1 MGNQLAWSKRYELG
15 IESIDNGHKKLFRI
29 INRLFD
35 MEKEEMKSR
44 WVCKEAVKYFKDYT
58 DQHFL
63 DEEAYMESV
72 GYVGYEMHKRIHK
85 SFRETTLVALEREL
99 ERTEYLKE
107 AIEHFLGVCAGWMIG
122 HTMMEDQAIVS
133 GKMPKHWEHLAPEE
147 GQAVMEQ
154 SIASQLNTMFELQ
167 PELISN
173 CYGGEKFGNGIY
185 YRLIYKTRAQKIW
198 DFLLVFEEKLI
209 ISTIG
214 SVIETESATMNAM
227 LMNATRY
234 MARQIVDNMK
244 DHFPS
249 LWGSELEAEQLL
261 SYEQFYNIFEKSS
274 PQYSLLFDT
283 GKGYLAYC
291 MSTTDTVSHEEGAA
305 NILEDAISKVQK
317 YVKQNDAE
325 NAAIKAKKKLL
336 VVDDSEFMRKVMKDL
351 FSKDYEVMTASSG
364 MSAFRIIT
372 LTRPD
377 LILLDYEMPVCRG
390 DQVLEMIRSEKEFAD
405 IPVIFLSSKAD
416 RESVKSVVNF
426 KPQGYL
432 SKALKPEQIK
442 EQVDHFFQ
450 KMGCANS

>member
-1 MGNQLAWSKRYELG
+1 MGNQLAWSTRYELG
-15 IESIDNGHKKLFRI
+15 IESIDNEHKKLFRI

-35 MEKEEMKSR
+35 LEKEEMKSR
-44 WVCKEAVKYFKDYT
+44 WVCKEAVKYFKDYSY
-58 DQHFL
+58 QHFL

-72 GYVGYEMHKRIHK
+72 GYVGYEMHRRIHK
-85 SFRETTLVALEREL
+85 SFRETTLAALEREL
-99 ERTEYLKE
+99 ERTEYSKE

-133 GKMPKHWEHLAPEE
+133 GKIPKHWENLVPEE
-147 GQAVMEQ
+147 GQAVMGQ
-154 SIASQLNTMFELQ
+154 SIASQLNTMFELE

-185 YRLIYKTRAQKIW
+185 YRLIYKTRDQKKW

-214 SVIETESATMNAM
+214 SVIETESATVNTM

-234 MARQIVDNMK
+234 MARQIVANMK

-261 SYEQFYNIFEKSS
+261 NYEQFQKIFEKSS

-291 MSTTDTVSHEEGAA
+291 MSTTDTVSYEEGASI
-305 NILEDAISKVQK
+305 ILEDALSKVQK
-317 YVKQNDAE
+317 YVKQNDVE
-325 NAAIKAKKKLL
+325 NAATKAKKRLL

-351 FSKDYEVMTASSG
+351 FNNDYEVMTASSG

-390 DQVLEMIRSEKEFAD
+390 DQVLEMIRSEDEFAD
-405 IPVIFLSSKAD
+405 IPVIFLSNRTD

-442 EQVDHFFQ
+442 EQVDRFFQ
-450 KMGCANS
+450 KMGGANS